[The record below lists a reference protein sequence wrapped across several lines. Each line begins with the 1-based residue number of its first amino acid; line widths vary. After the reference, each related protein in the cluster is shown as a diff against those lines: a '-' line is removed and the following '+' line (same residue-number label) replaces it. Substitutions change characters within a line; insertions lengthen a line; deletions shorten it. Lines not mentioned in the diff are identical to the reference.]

1 MLLLVLD
8 YSRNIYRERD
18 VYVCVCMVWYIQ
30 RKWSIHNNMGVV
42 YVELGGIGLESVGHI
57 RQGREK
63 KFPNYKKKKKKNGY
77 TKEKK
82 EKQLSSRRETP
93 TPTTQ
98 GRK

>member
-1 MLLLVLD
+1 
-8 YSRNIYRERD
+8 
-18 VYVCVCMVWYIQ
+18 
-30 RKWSIHNNMGVV
+30 MGIV
-42 YVELGGIGLESVGHI
+42 YVELGDIRLESVGQI
-57 RQGREK
+57 QQGREK
-63 KFPNYKKKKKKNGY
+63 KFPNYKKKKKNGY